1 MTSGNASVALV
12 ADICRR
18 MLTLVL
24 AVFYHRITR
33 NSERLSTPLLGL
45 SNLEFYVW
53 RNVLVCRRILTLTP
67 VVL

>member
-1 MTSGNASVALV
+1 MTSGNVSVALV

-33 NSERLSTPLLGL
+33 YFASVMAAIGLLDVAILPLMVSGMGGVAG
-45 SNLEFYVW
+45 EY
-53 RNVLVCRRILTLTP
+53 
-67 VVL
+67 

>member
-33 NSERLSTPLLGL
+33 YFSSIIGLLDVAILPLTVSGM
-45 SNLEFYVW
+45 SWFAGEY
-53 RNVLVCRRILTLTP
+53 
-67 VVL
+67 

>member
-12 ADICRR
+12 ADICKR

-45 SNLEFYVW
+45 VNLVFCDC
-53 RNVLVCRRILTLTP
+53 RNFLVCRRILTLTP

>member
-1 MTSGNASVALV
+1 MTSGNVSVALV

-33 NSERLSTPLLGL
+33 YFASIIGLLDVAILPLMVSGMGGVAG
-45 SNLEFYVW
+45 EY
-53 RNVLVCRRILTLTP
+53 
-67 VVL
+67 